1 MGSRRSLLGIF
12 ALALGF
18 SEVVSSA
25 PTNTSSPDLTRL
37 PAFKSKPRVFILSD
51 ILAEVDDTESFVRYL
66 LYSNE
71 FDTRGLCAST
81 SVWLQNTTH
90 PEAIREIVE
99 AYGDVVDNLNSHVN
113 PEAQYQNASTLL
125 DRVTSGPTVFGKAAL
140 SIAPS
145 EGALL
150 LVQSLEESEEPLWVP
165 AWGGINTLAQA
176 LQYIQH
182 NYSADEA
189 AALRSRLRVYTISDQ
204 DDSGP
209 WIRANF
215 PDIFYIVSI
224 HAWNSYYASAWLG
237 ISTAEAGSDMTKV
250 SKPWLG
256 ENIKIGGALADQ
268 YPLPLYIMEGDS
280 PSFLYLV
287 QNGLGHPEYP
297 NWGSW
302 GGRYGYV
309 VPGSS
314 QYSDTVDQVVGAD
327 GASYTSNKA
336 GVYRWRDDFQ
346 NDFAAR
352 MQWTVTS
359 DFGNA
364 SHPPVPVVNGLQGPD
379 FLNITVAAGQ
389 TVVLDGSESYDPDH
403 PDTTE
408 NLQFEWY
415 HYAEPTEY
423 VTSPGGLTH
432 LNLTA
437 LTPPEGTNGTLPN
450 NDAGFQN
457 VVLGETVGVDIPSD
471 KTGLAYHIILQ
482 VTSQTAAL
490 PLRRYLRVVLNVEA

>member
-1 MGSRRSLLGIF
+1 M
-12 ALALGF
+12 
-18 SEVVSSA
+18 
-25 PTNTSSPDLTRL
+25 
-37 PAFKSKPRVFILSD
+37 
-51 ILAEVDDTESFVRYL
+51 
-66 LYSNE
+66 
-71 FDTRGLCAST
+71 
-81 SVWLQNTTH
+81 
-90 PEAIREIVE
+90 
-99 AYGDVVDNLNSHVN
+99 
-113 PEAQYQNASTLL
+113 
-125 DRVTSGPTVFGKAAL
+125 
-140 SIAPS
+140 
-145 EGALL
+145 L
-150 LVQSLEESEEPLWVP
+150 LVQRLEESEEPLWVP

-176 LQYIQH
+176 LQYIQD
-182 NYSADEA
+182 NYSAEDA
-189 AALRSRLRVYTISDQ
+189 MALRSRLRVYTTSDQ

-215 PDIFYIVSI
+215 PDVFYIASI
-224 HAWNSYYASAWLG
+224 HAWNSYYASTWLG
-237 ISTAEAGSDMTKV
+237 ISATEAAANSTKV
-250 SKPWLG
+250 SKSWLA
-256 ENIKIGGALADQ
+256 ENIKIGGPLSDQ

-280 PSFLYLV
+280 PTFLYLV
-287 QNGLGHPEYP
+287 QNGLGHPENP

-309 VPGSS
+309 VPGSR
-314 QYSDTVDQVVGAD
+314 QYSDTVDQIVGVDEAT
-327 GASYTSNKA
+327 YRSNKA
-336 GVYRWRDDFQ
+336 SVYRWRDHFQ

-364 SHPPVPVVNGLQGPD
+364 SHPPVPVVNGTQGPD

-415 HYAEPTEY
+415 QYAEPTDY

-432 LNLTA
+432 LNLTSLA
-437 LTPPEGTNGTLPN
+437 PPEGTNGTLAY

-457 VVLGETVGVDIPSD
+457 VVLGETVGVEIPAA
-471 KTGLAYHIILQ
+471 TTAGLAYHVILQ
-482 VTSQTAAL
+482 VTSKTAPL

>member
-1 MGSRRSLLGIF
+1 M
-12 ALALGF
+12 
-18 SEVVSSA
+18 
-25 PTNTSSPDLTRL
+25 
-37 PAFKSKPRVFILSD
+37 
-51 ILAEVDDTESFVRYL
+51 
-66 LYSNE
+66 
-71 FDTRGLCAST
+71 
-81 SVWLQNTTH
+81 
-90 PEAIREIVE
+90 
-99 AYGDVVDNLNSHVN
+99 
-113 PEAQYQNASTLL
+113 
-125 DRVTSGPTVFGKAAL
+125 FGKEAL

-176 LQYIQH
+176 LQYIQD

-237 ISTAEAGSDMTKV
+237 ISTAEAGSDSTKV
-250 SKPWLG
+250 SKPWLS

-314 QYSDTVDQVVGAD
+314 QYSDTVDQIVGAD

-336 GVYRWRDDFQ
+336 GVYRWRDHFQ

-364 SHPPVPVVNGLQGPD
+364 SHPPVPVVNGTQSPD

-389 TVVLDGSESYDPDH
+389 TVVLDGSGSYDPDH
-403 PDTTE
+403 PDTTG
-408 NLQFEWY
+408 NLRFEWY

-437 LTPPEGTNGTLPN
+437 LAPPEGTNGTLAS
-450 NDAGFQN
+450 NDAGFEN
-457 VVLGETVGVDIPSD
+457 VVLGETVGVEIPAD
-471 KTGLAYHIILQ
+471 KTGLAYHVILQ
-482 VTSQTAAL
+482 VTSQTAPL